1 MTLNTMPDIQHKDAE
16 GNLID
21 NPKLALIGEAEVSKY
36 FDQLRFCFSCRGCV
50 YFLVHNRVFAEVSEI
65 ILTFPLF
72 LNIN

>member
-36 FDQLRFCFSCRGCV
+36 FDQLRFLFFLQRLCV
-50 YFLVHNRVFAEVSEI
+50 
-65 ILTFPLF
+65 FPGSQ
-72 LNIN
+72 